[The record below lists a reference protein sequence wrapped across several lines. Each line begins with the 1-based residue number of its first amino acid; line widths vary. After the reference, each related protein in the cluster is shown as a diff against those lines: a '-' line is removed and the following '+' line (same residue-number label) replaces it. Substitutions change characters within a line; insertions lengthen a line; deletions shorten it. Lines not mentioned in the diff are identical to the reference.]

1 MIEVTAWPEIA
12 GPGTLQIRRVMRP
25 GMGFPIPHVHLDMD
39 EKFTIE
45 AGVGDARVGHRAIR
59 LGEGEEFLVP
69 RYDMHMNPCNRS
81 TADLVLLHTF
91 ESPFIGAAER
101 YVETLACY
109 VAEGR
114 DVRGD
119 LPPLVAMAVF
129 AGRDQ
134 QTFGPWLSRGMQRTV
149 VFPLAKSIDERWEQY
164 RSDRRQAAAE
174 WDDDNG
180 SRSWRHWP
188 RARAGD

>member
-1 MIEVTAWPEIA
+1 
-12 GPGTLQIRRVMRP
+12 
-25 GMGFPIPHVHLDMD
+25 
-39 EKFTIE
+39 
-45 AGVGDARVGHRAIR
+45 
-59 LGEGEEFLVP
+59 
-69 RYDMHMNPCNRS
+69 MHMNPCNRS

-134 QTFGPWLSRGMQRTV
+134 QTFGPWLSRGLQA
-149 VFPLAKSIDERWEQY
+149 PSCSRWP
-164 RSDRRQAAAE
+164 
-174 WDDDNG
+174 
-180 SRSWRHWP
+180 SRSTSAGSSTEVIDGRP
-188 RARAGD
+188 RPSGTTITAVAPGGTGPGREPATSAPVTSLSG